1 MFEFD
6 LVPMVDSIVGKLR
19 VNCSRLCFLEK

>member
-6 LVPMVDSIVGKLR
+6 LVPMVDGMVGKLR
-19 VNCSRLCFLEK
+19 VNCSWLCFLEK